1 MIANIHAMTN
11 WFKLHI
17 SWFFEIDL
25 MDTIRYKKKGQ
36 TQFVDLQVEM
46 EKVLWK

>member
-11 WFKLHI
+11 WFKLHR
-17 SWFFEIDL
+17 SWFLEIDL
-25 MDTIRYKKKGQ
+25 MDTIRLKKKGQ

-46 EKVLWK
+46 EKVL

>member
-1 MIANIHAMTN
+1 MIANIHAMKN
-11 WFKLHI
+11 WFKLHL
-17 SWFFEIDL
+17 SWFLEIDL
-25 MDTIRYKKKGQ
+25 MDTIRYKKGQ